1 MHAVI
6 WSFKSRG
13 LLWSGAIPRQKH
25 GEGIMRS
32 PPHQLIRLL
41 LQALAALCSRLA
53 LLCLWGPLRRRV
65 SPSLAPEP
73 GAVPPP
79 VPLSVN
85 YHFTRQCNY
94 KCGFCFH
101 TAKTSFVLPL
111 QVAKRGLRLLK
122 EAGK

>member
-6 WSFKSRG
+6 SSFKSRA
-13 LLWSGAIPRQKH
+13 LLSSAAIPKQKH
-25 GEGIMRS
+25 GEGTMHL
-32 PPHQLIRLL
+32 PPRQLLRLL

-53 LLCLWGPLRRRV
+53 LLCLWGPLRGRV
-65 SPSLAPEP
+65 SPSSAPEP
-73 GAVPPP
+73 GAVPQP